1 MPTVGIVNNM
11 QTKVVYLTPE
21 GAERFTAELREL
33 VSVRR
38 REIAERLR
46 QARDL
51 TQGDD
56 PEEFDQAKTDQAFV
70 EGRILE
76 LERLLAS
83 ARQIVD
89 GQTAGRVRL
98 GSNVTLVDLD
108 SPEEPQTY
116 RIVASVEADPRR
128 GLVSD
133 QSPIGSALIG
143 HQFNDEVTINAP
155 AGAFHVRIT
164 AIS

>member
-83 ARQIVD
+83 AR
-89 GQTAGRVRL
+89 
-98 GSNVTLVDLD
+98 
-108 SPEEPQTY
+108 
-116 RIVASVEADPRR
+116 
-128 GLVSD
+128 
-133 QSPIGSALIG
+133 
-143 HQFNDEVTINAP
+143 HC
-155 AGAFHVRIT
+155 
-164 AIS
+164 

>member
-1 MPTVGIVNNM
+1 M
-11 QTKVVYLTPE
+11 YLTPE
-21 GAERFTAELREL
+21 GVERFMAELREL

-38 REIAERLR
+38 PEIAERLR
-46 QARDL
+46 QARDFM
-51 TQGDD
+51 QRDD
-56 PEEFDQAKTDQAFV
+56 PEEFDQAKTEQAFV

-83 ARQIVD
+83 ARHIAD
-89 GQTAGRVRL
+89 SPSTDRVRL

-108 SPEEPQTY
+108 AAEDPQTY
-116 RIVASVEADPRR
+116 RIVGSAEADPRR

-133 QSPIGSALIG
+133 QSPMGSALLGFQI
-143 HQFNDEVTINAP
+143 NDEVTIAAP
-155 AGAFHVRIT
+155 AGAFRVRIT